1 LSKYLA
7 EVLGT
12 NQGIG
17 ELDKTFD
24 LQGKRPWNIHIKRFS
39 SKARFLRYAGRYL
52 RRPPI
57 AEDRII
63 SVTDDHVEFWTNDL
77 KLKRWVNIK
86 VSVRQFL
93 ALLMQH
99 IPDRYVHGI
108 RYFGLLSPSS
118 KHQLSTALFALL
130 GQVRRPRPKRVP
142 WAKSIEKDFGYNPLL
157 DSRGQRMRWAG
168 RKAPGASVAVS

>member
-1 LSKYLA
+1 M
-7 EVLGT
+7 G
-12 NQGIG
+12 
-17 ELDKTFD
+17 
-24 LQGKRPWNIHIKRFS
+24 
-39 SKARFLRYAGRYL
+39 
-52 RRPPI
+52 
-57 AEDRII
+57 
-63 SVTDDHVEFWTNDL
+63 
-77 KLKRWVNIK
+77 NIK

-99 IPDRYVHGI
+99 IPDRYGHGI

-130 GQVRRPRPKRVP
+130 GQARRPRPKRVP

-168 RKAPGASVAVS
+168 RKVPGASVAAS